1 MINEKDLKR
10 RDKILNGNLIHAII
24 SICAPIFLYNLFN
37 SFYSVIDAVVVAKID
52 PTSVSAVA
60 ALSQIQ
66 HLLSSLGAGVAAG
79 GGIIV
84 ARLFG
89 AGDMDDARYHSNQLI
104 SLSTVIV
111 ALLLGICLPL
121 AVPIMRISGISD
133 ELIAIGTSYFI
144 VQILT
149 LAFVFYNSVFIAMQ
163 KAKGNT
169 KAMFWLNILTMIIKL
184 SLSLLFIWVIG
195 KRDIMWVAVATMIGQ
210 MVMFVILLLMM
221 MERNNVLAIRFNE
234 FKLNAKICKSIV
246 SMSFPIFLGKF
257 IFSFGKVS
265 VNSMCKEYGP
275 LVVGALGVSNNMNG
289 LATTPINSFE
299 EGTSTII
306 SQNLGA
312 GNQKRALKTF
322 NYSFLMACGLGI
334 IGYILIRF
342 LLQDSIINLYNQNR
356 QAENAELFLELIKS
370 IHRFD
375 SLSILALSINS
386 AVLGVL
392 YGYGKTKMTMILNIS
407 RVFVFRIPILWYLQT
422 FHKEI
427 GAEAT
432 GLSMGISNI
441 CIALASLTCLFVF
454 MYRLKLQENKNLQT
468 EEANDQNEEHL
479 NLSVAEKEQQN
490 CE

>member
-1 MINEKDLKR
+1 MEKNMIKEKDMKR
-10 RDKILNGNLIHAII
+10 RDRVLNGNLAYAIV

-37 SFYSVIDAVVVAKID
+37 SFYSVIDAVVVARIN
-52 PTSVSAVA
+52 PGSVSAVA

-79 GGIIV
+79 GGILV

-89 AGDMDDARYHSNQLI
+89 AGDMDDARYYSNQII
-104 SLSTVIV
+104 SLSSVIV
-111 ALLLGICLPL
+111 ALLLAICLPL
-121 AVPIMRISGISD
+121 ALPIMRISGISD
-133 ELIAIGTSYFI
+133 ELIAIGTGYFI

-149 LAFVFYNSVFIAMQ
+149 LAFMFYNSVFMAMQ

-169 KAMFWLNILTMIIKL
+169 KIMFWLNILAMMIKL
-184 SLSLLFIWVIG
+184 GLSILFIWG
-195 KRDIMWVAVATMIGQ
+195 MEKKDIMWVAIATMIGQ
-210 MVMFVILLLMM
+210 AVMFVILLAMM
-221 MERNNVLAIRFNE
+221 LERDNVFAIRFSE
-234 FKLNAKICKSIV
+234 FKLSAKVCKRVISIA
-246 SMSFPIFLGKF
+246 FPIFLGKF

-265 VNSMCKEYGP
+265 VNSMCKAYGP

-322 NYSFLMACGLGI
+322 NYSFLMASGLGI
-334 IGYILIRF
+334 LGYILIRF
-342 LLQDSIINLYNQNR
+342 LLQDSIIGLYNQNEM
-356 QAENAELFLELIKS
+356 AEGAAEFLALIKT
-370 IHRFD
+370 IHRYD
-375 SLSILALSINS
+375 SLSILALAVNA

-392 YGYGKTKMTMILNIS
+392 YGYGRTKMTMVLNIS

-427 GAEAT
+427 GAEAA

-441 CIALASLTCLFVF
+441 CIAIASLTCLLIFLF
-454 MYRLKLQENKNLQT
+454 RLKRQKPMAT
-468 EEANDQNEEHL
+468 
-479 NLSVAEKEQQN
+479 V
-490 CE
+490 

>member
-1 MINEKDLKR
+1 MEKNMIKEKDLKR
-10 RDKILNGNLIHAII
+10 RDRVLNGNLAYAIV

-37 SFYSVIDAVVVAKID
+37 SFYSVIDAVVVARID
-52 PTSVSAVA
+52 PGSVSAVA

-79 GGIIV
+79 GGILV

-89 AGDMDDARYHSNQLI
+89 AGDMDDARYYSNQII
-104 SLSTVIV
+104 SLSSVIV
-111 ALLLGICLPL
+111 ALLLAICLPL
-121 AVPIMRISGISD
+121 ALPIMRISGISD
-133 ELIAIGTSYFI
+133 ELIAIGTGYFI

-149 LAFVFYNSVFIAMQ
+149 LAFMFYNSVFMAMQ

-169 KAMFWLNILTMIIKL
+169 KIMFWLNILAMMIKL
-184 SLSLLFIWVIG
+184 GLSILFIWG
-195 KRDIMWVAVATMIGQ
+195 MEKKDIMWVAIATMIGQ
-210 MVMFVILLLMM
+210 TVMFVILLSMM
-221 MERNNVLAIRFNE
+221 LERDNVFAIRFSE
-234 FKLNAKICKSIV
+234 FKLSAKVCKRVISIA
-246 SMSFPIFLGKF
+246 FPIFLGKF

-265 VNSMCKEYGP
+265 VNSMCKAYGP

-322 NYSFLMACGLGI
+322 NYSFLMASGLGI
-334 IGYILIRF
+334 LGYILIRF
-342 LLQDSIINLYNQNR
+342 LLQDSIIGLYNQNEM
-356 QAENAELFLELIKS
+356 AEGAAEFLALIKT
-370 IHRFD
+370 IHRYD
-375 SLSILALSINS
+375 SLSILALAVNA

-392 YGYGKTKMTMILNIS
+392 YGYGRTKMTMVLNIS

-427 GAEAT
+427 GAEAA

-441 CIALASLTCLFVF
+441 CIAIASLTCLLIFLF
-454 MYRLKLQENKNLQT
+454 RLKRQKPMAT
-468 EEANDQNEEHL
+468 
-479 NLSVAEKEQQN
+479 V
-490 CE
+490 

>member
-1 MINEKDLKR
+1 MVNEKDLR
-10 RDKILNGNLIHAII
+10 RREKILNGNLVYAII

-37 SFYSVIDAVVVAKID
+37 SFYSVIDAVVVARID

-66 HLLSSLGAGVAAG
+66 HLLSSLGSGVAAG

-89 AGDMDDARYHSNQLI
+89 AGDMDKARYHSNQII

-111 ALLLGICLPL
+111 ALLLAVCMPL
-121 AVPIMRISGISD
+121 AVPIMRISGVSE

-144 VQILT
+144 VQIIT
-149 LAFVFYNSVFIAMQ
+149 LAFMFYNSVFIAMQ

-169 KAMFWLNILTMIIKL
+169 KASFWLNILAMIIKL
-184 SLSLLFIWVIG
+184 SLSVLFIWG
-195 KRDIMWVAVATMIGQ
+195 MNKSDIMWVAVATLIGQ
-210 MVMFVILLLMM
+210 AVMFVLLMLMM
-221 MERNNVLAIRFNE
+221 MKPDDVLVIRFDE
-234 FKLNAKICKSIV
+234 FKLNARVCKSIAA
-246 SMSFPIFLGKF
+246 MSFPIFLGKF

-265 VNSMCKEYGP
+265 VNSMCKGYGP
-275 LVVGALGVSNNMNG
+275 LVVGALGVSNNVNG
-289 LATTPINSFE
+289 LVTNPLNSFE
-299 EGTSTII
+299 EGSSTII

-312 GNQKRALKTF
+312 GNEKRALKTF
-322 NYSFLMACGLGI
+322 NYSFLMACGLGV

-342 LLQDSIINLYNQNR
+342 ILQDSIIGLYNQNKF
-356 QAENAELFLELIKS
+356 AENAEEFIALIKS

-375 SLSILALSINS
+375 SLSILALAINS

-441 CIALASLTCLFVF
+441 CIAIASLLCLVIFLW
-454 MYRLKLQENKNLQT
+454 RLKSKK
-468 EEANDQNEEHL
+468 QNITITTDDDNH
-479 NLSVAEKEQQN
+479 VVT
-490 CE
+490 

>member
-1 MINEKDLKR
+1 MEKNMIKEKDLKR
-10 RDKILNGNLIHAII
+10 RDRVLSGNLAYAIV

-37 SFYSVIDAVVVAKID
+37 SFYSVIDAVVVARID
-52 PTSVSAVA
+52 PGSVSAVA

-79 GGIIV
+79 GGILV

-89 AGDMDDARYHSNQLI
+89 AGDMDDARYYSNQII
-104 SLSTVIV
+104 SLSSVIV
-111 ALLLGICLPL
+111 ALLLAICLPL
-121 AVPIMRISGISD
+121 ALPIMRISGISD
-133 ELIAIGTSYFI
+133 ELIAIGTGYFI

-149 LAFVFYNSVFIAMQ
+149 LAFMFYNSVFMAMQ

-169 KAMFWLNILTMIIKL
+169 KIMFWLNILAMMIKL
-184 SLSLLFIWVIG
+184 GLSILFIWG
-195 KRDIMWVAVATMIGQ
+195 MEKKDIMWVAIATMIGQ
-210 MVMFVILLLMM
+210 AVMFVILLAMM
-221 MERNNVLAIRFNE
+221 LERGNVFAIRFSE
-234 FKLNAKICKSIV
+234 FKLSAKVCKRVISIA
-246 SMSFPIFLGKF
+246 FPIFLGKF

-265 VNSMCKEYGP
+265 VNSMCKAYGP

-322 NYSFLMACGLGI
+322 NYSFLMASGLGI
-334 IGYILIRF
+334 LGYILIRF
-342 LLQDSIINLYNQNR
+342 LLQDSIIGLYNQNEM
-356 QAENAELFLELIKS
+356 AEGAAEFLALIKT
-370 IHRFD
+370 IHRYD
-375 SLSILALSINS
+375 SLSILALAVNA

-392 YGYGKTKMTMILNIS
+392 YGYGRTKMTMVLNIS

-427 GAEAT
+427 GAEAA

-441 CIALASLTCLFVF
+441 CIAIASLTCLFIF
-454 MYRLKLQENKNLQT
+454 LFRLKRQKPM
-468 EEANDQNEEHL
+468 AI
-479 NLSVAEKEQQN
+479 V
-490 CE
+490 

>member
-1 MINEKDLKR
+1 MSKEKDLIR
-10 RDKILNGNLIHAII
+10 RERVLNGNLVQAII

-37 SFYSVIDAVVVAKID
+37 SFYSVIDAVVVARID

-60 ALSQIQ
+60 MLSQIQ
-66 HLLSSLGAGVAAG
+66 HLLSSLGSGVAAG

-84 ARLFG
+84 ARIFG
-89 AGDMDDARYHSNQLI
+89 AGDMEKARFNSNQVI

-111 ALLLGICLPL
+111 ILLLAICLPL
-121 AVPIMRISGISD
+121 ALPIMRLSGVPD
-133 ELIAIGTSYFI
+133 ELIAIGTGYFI
-144 VQILT
+144 VQILS
-149 LAFVFYNSVFIAMQ
+149 LAFMFYNSVFMAMQ

-169 KAMFWLNILTMIIKL
+169 KIMFWLNILAMVIKL
-184 SLSLLFIWVIG
+184 GLSLLFIWVLD
-195 KRDIMWVAVATMIGQ
+195 KKDIMWVAIATMVGQ
-210 MVMFVILLLMM
+210 AAMFVILLLMM
-221 MERNNVLAIRFNE
+221 LERDNLLALNFSE
-234 FKLNAKICKSIV
+234 FKLDFSVCKKIAAI
-246 SMSFPIFLGKF
+246 SFPIFLGKF

-265 VNSMCKEYGP
+265 INSMCKAYGP
-275 LVVGALGVSNNMNG
+275 LVVGALGVSNNVNG

-312 GNQKRALKTF
+312 GNEKRALKTF
-322 NYSFLMACGLGI
+322 RYSFFMATGLGI

-342 LLQDSIINLYNQNR
+342 ILQDEIIGLYNQNEL
-356 QAENAELFLELIKS
+356 AEGAAEFLQLIKS
-370 IHRFD
+370 IHKYD
-375 SLSILALSINS
+375 SLSILALAVNS

-427 GAEAT
+427 GAEAA

-441 CIALASLTCLFVF
+441 CIAIASLACLGIFLW
-454 MYRLKLQENKNLQT
+454 RIRSKKA
-468 EEANDQNEEHL
+468 EE
-479 NLSVAEKEQQN
+479 
-490 CE
+490 

>member
-1 MINEKDLKR
+1 MSKEKDLIR
-10 RDKILNGNLIHAII
+10 RERVLNGNLVQAII

-37 SFYSVIDAVVVAKID
+37 SFYSVIDAVVVARID

-60 ALSQIQ
+60 MLSQIQ
-66 HLLSSLGAGVAAG
+66 HLLSSLGSGVAAG

-84 ARLFG
+84 ARIFG
-89 AGDMDDARYHSNQLI
+89 AGDMEKARFNSNQVI

-111 ALLLGICLPL
+111 ILLLAICLPL
-121 AVPIMRISGISD
+121 ALPIMRLSGVPD
-133 ELIAIGTSYFI
+133 ELIAIGTGYFI
-144 VQILT
+144 VQILS
-149 LAFVFYNSVFIAMQ
+149 LAFMFYNSVFMAMQ

-169 KAMFWLNILTMIIKL
+169 KIMFWLNILAMVIKL
-184 SLSLLFIWVIG
+184 GLSLLFIWVLD
-195 KRDIMWVAVATMIGQ
+195 KKDIMWVAIATMVGQ
-210 MVMFVILLLMM
+210 ATMFVILLFMM
-221 MERNNVLAIRFNE
+221 LERDNLLALNFSE
-234 FKLNAKICKSIV
+234 FKLDFSVCKKIAAI
-246 SMSFPIFLGKF
+246 SFPIFLGKF

-265 VNSMCKEYGP
+265 INSMCKAYGP
-275 LVVGALGVSNNMNG
+275 LVVGALGVSNNVNG

-312 GNQKRALKTF
+312 GNEKRALKTF
-322 NYSFLMACGLGI
+322 RYSFFMATGLGI

-342 LLQDSIINLYNQNR
+342 ILQDEIIGLYNQNEL
-356 QAENAELFLELIKS
+356 AEGAAEFLQLIKS
-370 IHRFD
+370 IHKYD
-375 SLSILALSINS
+375 SLSILALAVNS

-427 GAEAT
+427 GAEAA

-441 CIALASLTCLFVF
+441 CIAIASLACLGIFLW
-454 MYRLKLQENKNLQT
+454 RIRSKKA
-468 EEANDQNEEHL
+468 EE
-479 NLSVAEKEQQN
+479 
-490 CE
+490 

>member
-1 MINEKDLKR
+1 MSKENDLIR
-10 RDKILNGNLIHAII
+10 RERVLNGNLVQAII

-37 SFYSVIDAVVVAKID
+37 SFYSVIDAVVVARID

-60 ALSQIQ
+60 MLSQIQ
-66 HLLSSLGAGVAAG
+66 HLLSSLGSGVAAG

-84 ARLFG
+84 ARIFG
-89 AGDMDDARYHSNQLI
+89 AGDMEKARFNSNQVI

-111 ALLLGICLPL
+111 ILLLAICLPL
-121 AVPIMRISGISD
+121 ALPIMRLSGVPD
-133 ELIAIGTSYFI
+133 ELIAIGTGYFI
-144 VQILT
+144 VQILS
-149 LAFVFYNSVFIAMQ
+149 LAFMFYNSVFIAMQ

-169 KAMFWLNILTMIIKL
+169 KIMFWLNILAMVIKL
-184 SLSLLFIWVIG
+184 GLSLLFIWVLD
-195 KRDIMWVAVATMIGQ
+195 KKDIMWVAIATMVGQ
-210 MVMFVILLLMM
+210 ATMFVILLLMM
-221 MERNNVLAIRFNE
+221 LERDNLLALNFSE
-234 FKLNAKICKSIV
+234 FKLDFSVCKKIAAI
-246 SMSFPIFLGKF
+246 SFPIFLGKF

-265 VNSMCKEYGP
+265 INSMCKAYGP
-275 LVVGALGVSNNMNG
+275 LVVGALGVSNNVNG

-312 GNQKRALKTF
+312 GNEKRALKTF
-322 NYSFLMACGLGI
+322 RYSFFMATGLGI

-342 LLQDSIINLYNQNR
+342 ILQDEIIGLYNQNEL
-356 QAENAELFLELIKS
+356 AEGAAEFLQLIKS
-370 IHRFD
+370 IHKYD
-375 SLSILALSINS
+375 SLSILALAVNS

-427 GAEAT
+427 GAEAA

-441 CIALASLTCLFVF
+441 CIAIASLACLGIFLW
-454 MYRLKLQENKNLQT
+454 RIRSKKA
-468 EEANDQNEEHL
+468 EE
-479 NLSVAEKEQQN
+479 
-490 CE
+490 